1 MAISKIQVSMIENEE
16 VDGASKKNVTLDIYD
31 DQLIK
36 RSDSVYKKR
45 LTFMKS
51 FVPVFNYHYKNIS
64 EGKESI
70 SLEYESQLQEQNHKE
85 LLETSLPK
93 DKVLQ
98 YTTQGTHKDDIN
110 FLLEGQPIKK
120 FGSQGQQKTF
130 LVALKFAQFEFLKMQ
145 ISGAPILLLDDAFDK
160 LDQKRVTQI
169 VSLVEKNDFGQIFIT
184 DTHEERT
191 LEALGKSQS
200 KYQIFKL

>member
-1 MAISKIQVSMIENEE
+1 MQ
-16 VDGASKKNVTLDIYD
+16 KKT
-31 DQLIK
+31 
-36 RSDSVYKKR
+36 
-45 LTFMKS
+45 
-51 FVPVFNYHYKNIS
+51 
-64 EGKESI
+64 
-70 SLEYESQLQEQNHKE
+70 HKE

-98 YTTQGTHKDDIN
+98 YTTQGIHKDDIS

-130 LVALKFAQFEFLKMQ
+130 LVALKFAQFEFLKTQ
-145 ISGAPILLLDDAFDK
+145 IGGAPILLLDDAFDK

-169 VSLVEKNDFGQIFIT
+169 ISLVEKNDFGQIFIT

-200 KYQIFKL
+200 NYQIFKL